1 MTYRTL
7 LLQMFEDPNLD
18 HRLATAVALAKRF
31 QAHLVGL
38 TVAPP
43 PVMPFG
49 YGEAAAYVG
58 PEIFEAQREANHAIA
73 ERLQAAFDRALEGTG
88 LSSIWRDEEGDQAT
102 LYARAAATVDL
113 VITGQEAGDMLDAMI
128 PNVTEYLVTE
138 AGGPVLMLPPGAV
151 SGTADDVL
159 GKRVMLAW
167 NGSKEAKR
175 ALVDA
180 LPFLKAADTV
190 WLATVGDAEAVRLDR
205 AKRLLGRHDVEAK
218 ELVLEDQGQEA
229 GALLLEQAQANDADL
244 LVMGAYGRSRLR
256 EMILGGATRH
266 VLHHATMPVLFSG

>member
-18 HRLATAVALAKRF
+18 HRLTTAVALARRF

-38 TVAPP
+38 SVAPP

-58 PEIFEAQREANHAIA
+58 PEIFEAQREANHATA

-88 LSSIWRDEEGDQAT
+88 VSSIWRDEEGDQAT

-113 VITGQEAGDMLDAMI
+113 VVTGQEAGDMLDAML
-128 PNVTEYLVTE
+128 PSVTEYLVTE

-151 SGTADDVL
+151 DGEF
-159 GKRVMLAW
+159 GKRVMLGW

-175 ALVDA
+175 ALIDA

-205 AKRLLGRHDVEAK
+205 AKRMLGRHDVEAK
-218 ELVLEDQGQEA
+218 ELVLEDKGQEP

-266 VLHHATMPVLFSG
+266 VLHNAKLPVLFSG

>member
-1 MTYRTL
+1 MTYRTM

-18 HRLATAVALAKRF
+18 HRLAVAAALAERF

-38 TVAPP
+38 NVSPP

-58 PEIFEAQREANHAIA
+58 PEVFEAQREAAHAIA
-73 ERLQAAFDRALEGTG
+73 ERLHEAFDKALEGTQ
-88 LSSIWRDEEGDQAT
+88 LSSIWRDEEGDQSM

-113 VITGQEAGDMLDAMI
+113 VITGQVRGDMLDAMV
-128 PNVTEYLVTE
+128 PNVCESLVTE
-138 AGGPVLMLPPGAV
+138 AGGPVLMLPAGAV
-151 SGTADDVL
+151 DAGF
-159 GKRVMLAW
+159 GKRVMLGW
-167 NGSKEAKR
+167 NGKKEAKR
-175 ALVDA
+175 ALTDA

-190 WLATVGDAEAVRLDR
+190 WLVTVGDPEEVRLDR
-205 AKRLLGRHDVEAK
+205 AVRMLGRHDVRAK
-218 ELVLEDQGQEA
+218 ELVLDDKGQEP

-244 LVMGAYGRSRLR
+244 LVMGAYGHSRLR

-266 VLHHATMPVLFSG
+266 VLHNATLPVLFSS

>member
-1 MTYRTL
+1 MTYRTI
-7 LLQMFEDPNLD
+7 LLQMFEDANLE
-18 HRLATAVALAKRF
+18 HRLSIAVALAERF
-31 QAHLVGL
+31 KAHLVGL

-58 PEIFEAQREANHAIA
+58 PDVFEAQREASHAIA
-73 ERLQAAFDRALEGTG
+73 DRLQAAFDHALEGTG
-88 LSSIWRDEEGDQAT
+88 LSSIWRDEEGDAAS

-113 VITGQEAGDMLDAMI
+113 VITGQQAGDLLDAMV
-128 PNVTEYLVTE
+128 PDVTEYLVTE
-138 AGGPVLMLPPGAV
+138 AGGPVLMLPPAAIDG
-151 SGTADDVL
+151 GL
-159 GKRVMLAW
+159 GKRVLVGW

-180 LPFLKAADTV
+180 LPFLRSAETV
-190 WLATVGDAEAVRLDR
+190 WLATVGNAEEVRLDR
-205 AKRLLGRHDVEAK
+205 AIRMLGRHDVTAE
-218 ELVLEDQGQEA
+218 ELVLANRGQEP
-229 GALLLEQAQANDADL
+229 GSLLLEQAQTRDADL

-266 VLHHATMPVLFSG
+266 VLHNATMPVLFSG

>member
-1 MTYRTL
+1 MTYRTM

-18 HRLATAVALAKRF
+18 RRLATAVALATRF

-38 TVAPP
+38 VVSPP

-58 PEIFEAQREANHAIA
+58 PEIFEAQREANHAVA
-73 ERLQAAFDRALEGTG
+73 ERLHEAFDRAVAGTG
-88 LSSIWRDEEGDQAT
+88 LSSVWRDEEGDLSMLYGVAAT
-102 LYARAAATVDL
+102 TVDL
-113 VITGQEAGDMLDAMI
+113 VITGEEAGDALDAVV
-128 PNVTEYLVTE
+128 PNIAEHLVTA
-138 AGGPVLMLPPGAV
+138 AGGPVLMLPPGGV
-151 SGTADDVL
+151 DGEI

-180 LPFLKAADTV
+180 LPFLRSADTV
-190 WLATVGDAEAVRLDR
+190 WAATIGDPEDVRMDR
-205 AKRLLGRHDVEAK
+205 VLRMLNRHDVAAK
-218 ELVLEDQGQEA
+218 ELVLEDKGQEP
-229 GALLLEQAQANDADL
+229 GALLLEQAQAHDADL
-244 LVMGAYGRSRLR
+244 LVMGAYGHSRLR

-266 VLHHATMPVLFSG
+266 VLHNATLPVLFSG

>member
-1 MTYRTL
+1 MTYRTM

-18 HRLATAVALAKRF
+18 HRLATAVALAERF

-58 PEIFEAQREANHAIA
+58 PEVFEAQREAAHEIA
-73 ERLQAAFDRALEGTG
+73 ERLHAAFDKALEGTG

-113 VITGQEAGDMLDAMI
+113 VITGQVPGDLLDAMA
-128 PNVTEYLVTE
+128 PDVTEHLVTD

-151 SGTADDVL
+151 DGGF
-159 GKRVMLAW
+159 GKRVVVGW
-167 NGSKEAKR
+167 NGKKEAKR
-175 ALVDA
+175 ALLDA
-180 LPFLKAADTV
+180 LPFLKSADTV
-190 WLATVGDAEAVRLDR
+190 SLVTIGDAEEVRLDR
-205 AKRLLGRHDVEAK
+205 AIRMLGRHDVVAK
-218 ELVLEDQGQEA
+218 EVVLEATGQEP
-229 GALLLEQAQANDADL
+229 GAQLLEQAQSQDADL
-244 LVMGAYGRSRLR
+244 LVIGAYGHSRLR

-266 VLHHATMPVLFSG
+266 VLHNATLPVLFSS